1 MYNTEIMQIL
11 TLCAQLPL
19 SLRHHLKVIV
29 SLASIEQPKMWMSG
43 SMISLQPYICIM
55 HVVISDNIIINN
67 NNFINLLQGL
77 LTYKSWS
84 MKKKMRIFKFIEGAS
99 TKTGIKGIQHKGT
112 LLTANA

>member
-11 TLCAQLPL
+11 TLCAQIPL

-29 SLASIEQPKMWMSG
+29 SLASIGQPKMWMSS

-55 HVVISDNIIINN
+55 HVVISDNIIIIN

-84 MKKKMRIFKFIEGAS
+84 MKKKNENF
-99 TKTGIKGIQHKGT
+99 
-112 LLTANA
+112 